1 MTAWQ
6 IAADADDLNLHPLS
20 GAQRKWSD
28 EPPSQPVKRL
38 ILNLPAAA
46 RRIAEFCSI
55 SLLPHPELIAGGA
68 GVSLFFPATRKSN
81 AALDVT
87 AARGEGESMPS
98 LKRSILAAFDDFR
111 ASGLLRPAAEKFA
124 GAWLACFLV
133 MARGD

>member
-38 ILNLPAAA
+38 TLNLPAAA

-68 GVSLFFPATRKSN
+68 GVSLSFPPRKSN

-87 AARGEGESMPS
+87 AGKRGG
-98 LKRSILAAFDDFR
+98 RVD
-111 ASGLLRPAAEKFA
+111 AE
-124 GAWLACFLV
+124 L
-133 MARGD
+133 